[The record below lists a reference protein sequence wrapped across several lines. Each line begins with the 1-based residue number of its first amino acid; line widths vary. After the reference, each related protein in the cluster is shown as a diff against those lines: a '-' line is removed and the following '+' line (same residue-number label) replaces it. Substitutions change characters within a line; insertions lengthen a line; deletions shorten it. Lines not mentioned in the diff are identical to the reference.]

1 MKLDV
6 GRPGIA
12 AGDPEAG
19 DRGIGHTS
27 KGAPRPRRIDRR
39 SWRLYLPG
47 HGHALGVACQVVGVV
62 ANREARV
69 DRRGVGLV
77 EADHSDEQLAALTW
91 RDAPRLQRGDRT
103 RGCDAVFDVERG
115 ARDTPERLDCD
126 RRKAVGAEAC
136 RERVG
141 GRGRRVSAIPKLA
154 SGIGGPLPVRST
166 ASRHFRRRCRRTSG
180 CRQRMRRPL
189 PR

>member
-1 MKLDV
+1 MSVAQD
-6 GRPGIA
+6 RT
-12 AGDPEAG
+12 GDPEAG

-91 RDAPRLQRGDRT
+91 RDAP
-103 RGCDAVFDVERG
+103 GCNEVTELGVA
-115 ARDTPERLDCD
+115 TPYSTSNVALGIPPNAWIATDGKPLE
-126 RRKAVGAEAC
+126 
-136 RERVG
+136 
-141 GRGRRVSAIPKLA
+141 PKLA
-154 SGIGGPLPVRST
+154 VNVWVAEVVGLAQYQSWPAALVARPVRST